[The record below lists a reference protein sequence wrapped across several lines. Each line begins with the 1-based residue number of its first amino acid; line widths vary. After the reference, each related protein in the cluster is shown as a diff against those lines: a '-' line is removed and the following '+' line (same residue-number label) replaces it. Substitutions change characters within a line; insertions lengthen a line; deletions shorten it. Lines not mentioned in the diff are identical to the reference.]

1 MKTLEYSIPAEK
13 YSKLQTKIVEKT
25 ISQINELLWKSWKIS
40 IEWME
45 LNLRWDNK
53 ESMVKIKVSWN
64 FSKKKEDYVCEIME
78 TFMRGIENENLDQIN
93 IFEVD
98 ENIDRRIKKWENISE
113 LENYSYIDH
122 SITVENYLIGIRKI
136 LNEASDSKQYLTTLW
151 LGVSNFENNGWK
163 IKNIRNFTLP
173 ENVSESRLYTCSM
186 LLKKIIKQ
194 VEDEEYYI
202 SDWINSLFCHLQL
215 LWLSEQVK
223 PSYDKTIQ
231 KIDALKTYFRQL
243 GKWYLSDEQVDKYN
257 LKSLKNI
264 LFFLKMHKKEC
275 NEILPIPTNYSKWVK
290 NANLLLK
297 ETGKKIDYNSI
308 SELCHYVQNLFATIS
323 WKK

>member
-1 MKTLEYSIPAEK
+1 MKTFEYNISAEK
-13 YSKLQTKIVEKT
+13 YGKLQTKVVEKT

-45 LNLRWDNK
+45 LNLRWDSQEN
-53 ESMVKIKVSWN
+53 MVKIKVSWN

-78 TFMRGIENENLDQIN
+78 IFMNCIENENLDQIN

-122 SITVENYLIGIRKI
+122 SSTVENYLIEIRKI

-151 LGVSNFENNGWK
+151 LGVSKVKENDWE
-163 IKNIRNFTLP
+163 IKNIRKFTLP
-173 ENVSESRLYTCSM
+173 ENVSKSRLYTCSM

-202 SDWINSLFCHLQL
+202 SNWITPLFYYLQSM
-215 LWLSEQVK
+215 WVSEQVK

-231 KIDALKTYFRQL
+231 KIDALKTYFWQL
-243 GKWYLSDEQVDKYN
+243 ENWYLSDDQIDKYN

-264 LFFLKMHKKEC
+264 LVFFKKNKKLC
-275 NEILPIPTNYSKWVK
+275 DGILSIPESYSKWVK
-290 NANLLLK
+290 NANSLLK
-297 ETGKKIDYNSI
+297 ESGEKIDYNSI
-308 SELCHYVQNLFATIS
+308 SELCDYVLKVFLALDT
-323 WKK
+323 KH